1 MDRYY
6 MTSETRQ
13 FLIAESNRLIASRAA
28 RIAARRQSP
37 AVERSETEW
46 LDSQSAV
53 ETEPSEFDAAFA
65 RFVADLRWTPTAT
78 TGMTAHN

>member
-1 MDRYY
+1 

-46 LDSQSAV
+46 LDSLSAV
-53 ETEPSEFDAAFA
+53 EAGPPELDPAFA
-65 RFVADLRWTPTAT
+65 RLVADLRSAPTAN
-78 TGMTAHN
+78 TGMRAHI